1 MNMVY
6 ITVVIGL
13 RVPQP
18 FGGYTQTQETRRCI
32 SGSNTWENTLYGS
45 HRSGYVSCVETIAR
59 ELIAET
65 AIEALMRN
73 FPDETR
79 QAIEKLF

>member
-1 MNMVY
+1 MLGIAAGAY
-6 ITVVIGL
+6 FL
-13 RVPQP
+13 
-18 FGGYTQTQETRRCI
+18 C
-32 SGSNTWENTLYGS
+32 GSALS
-45 HRSGYVSCVETIAR
+45 AR

-79 QAIEKLF
+79 QAIKKLF